1 MEVVVLATVEGIL
14 VGAVV
19 AVVGSISPLSHGYA
33 LSSTLVLDL
42 AGEEASLAY
51 VLVLREVVTKPP
63 ARLCQILHLSSWA
76 ACSNFTQRP
85 TELFTCRL
93 LRGATPLVGI
103 IAKASGAALA
113 VCVRRDALISTA
125 PFVSLAAVVGS
136 ALSSVEEEK
145 QQSFFDQVHPL
156 CDRDCGS

>member
-1 MEVVVLATVEGIL
+1 MVIRVVFAVVFAISLVSLGYTLSRGLVRDVACDEASEISVVVLRKVITT
-14 VGAVV
+14 
-19 AVVGSISPLSHGYA
+19 SP
-33 LSSTLVLDL
+33 
-42 AGEEASLAY
+42 ASLC
-51 VLVLREVVTKPP
+51 K
-63 ARLCQILHLSSWA
+63 ILHLSSWA

-136 ALSSVEEEK
+136 ALSSEEEEK

>member
-1 MEVVVLATVEGIL
+1 MVEVVVATVEGIL
-14 VGAVV
+14 VRVVFAVV
-19 AVVGSISPLSHGYA
+19 FAISLVSLGY
-33 LSSTLVLDL
+33 TLRRGLVQGL
-42 AGEEASLAY
+42 ACDEASETSHR
-51 VLVLREVVTKPP
+51 VLREVVATPP
-63 ARLCQILHLSSWA
+63 AWLCKILHLSSWA

-113 VCVRRDALISTA
+113 VCVRQDALISTA

-136 ALSSVEEEK
+136 ALSSEEEEK
-145 QQSFFDQVHPL
+145 QQSFFDQIHPL
-156 CDRDCGS
+156 CDLDCGS